1 MTPEEVRLPLRSHD
15 EVMVLNKEEVIE
27 EIYAEDFVNH
37 SPGLP
42 DDQRQGWDV
51 LRAHNRYLQNAFS
64 EISLINEDPV
74 IEGDMIGFRW
84 IFSATHTGDFYG
96 VPATGKRITI
106 EGFDIMR
113 IRNGKITDAW
123 VYQDTASLFAQL
135 QAPAE
140 S

>member
-1 MTPEEVRLPLRSHD
+1 MTPEEINLPLRSHD
-15 EVMVLNKEEVIE
+15 EVMILNREEVIDQ
-27 EIYAEDFVNH
+27 IYAPDFVNH

-42 DDQRQGWDV
+42 EDQRRGLDAV
-51 LRAHNRYLQNAFS
+51 RAHNRYLHSAFS
-64 EISLINEDPV
+64 DIALVNESPV

-106 EGFDIMR
+106 EGFDVMR

-135 QAPAE
+135 QMPA
-140 S
+140 